1 LDGTSRKSVRCGKAQ
16 KCKLQIQ
23 PGNEGWKE
31 IIPEGSG
38 IRRYRTEEEETSGKK
53 KSLIES
59 GGAIK
64 EARVKN
70 KEKTL
75 TELKVEQALA
85 ADSQKGGKIVR
96 PRMKRSGPSKR
107 RYHDFRHK
115 YFMENLTGKGGRL
128 DSRECNEAMHHIMSG
143 FHPSIYNS
151 YLKGKVVDLP
161 RFDHDHPIRTK
172 ASRSDPIPHI
182 IDRGGSIKGHSH
194 SQNGLLM
201 PHHGVFFHNTEF
213 H

>member
-1 LDGTSRKSVRCGKAQ
+1 MIADA
-16 KCKLQIQ
+16 
-23 PGNEGWKE
+23 PAE
-31 IIPEGSG
+31 
-38 IRRYRTEEEETSGKK
+38 
-53 KSLIES
+53 

-64 EARVKN
+64 EARVKK

-85 ADSQKGGKIVR
+85 VDAQKGGAIVK
-96 PRMKRSGPSKR
+96 PTSFVSSTKGTRMKRSGTSKR

-115 YFMENLTGKGGRL
+115 YFMENLSGKGGRL
-128 DSRECNEAMHHIMSG
+128 DSRECNEAMHHIMSN

-151 YLKGKVVDLP
+151 YMKGKVVDLP

-172 ASRSDPIPHI
+172 ASRRADPIPHV
-182 IDRGGSIKGHSH
+182 IDRGGSLKGHSH

-201 PHHGVFFHNTEF
+201 PYHGVFFHNTEF

>member
-1 LDGTSRKSVRCGKAQ
+1 MIADA
-16 KCKLQIQ
+16 
-23 PGNEGWKE
+23 PAE
-31 IIPEGSG
+31 
-38 IRRYRTEEEETSGKK
+38 
-53 KSLIES
+53 

-64 EARVKN
+64 EARVKK

-85 ADSQKGGKIVR
+85 VDAQKGGAIVKPTSFVSSTKGAR
-96 PRMKRSGPSKR
+96 PAHGPAARTRMKRSGTSKR

-115 YFMENLTGKGGRL
+115 YFMENLSGKGGRL
-128 DSRECNEAMHHIMSG
+128 DSRECNEAMHHIMSN

-151 YLKGKVVDLP
+151 YMKGKVVDLP

-172 ASRSDPIPHI
+172 ASRRADPIPHV
-182 IDRGGSIKGHSH
+182 IDRGGSLKGHSH

-201 PHHGVFFHNTEF
+201 PYHGVFFHNTEF